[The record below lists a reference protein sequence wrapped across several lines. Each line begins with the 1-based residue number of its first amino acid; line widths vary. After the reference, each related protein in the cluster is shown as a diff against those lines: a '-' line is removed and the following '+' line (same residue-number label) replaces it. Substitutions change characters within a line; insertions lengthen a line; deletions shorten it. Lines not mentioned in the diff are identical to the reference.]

1 MDYGKRIS
9 TYQLKGLTQAE
20 LGKELNVSSQAVSK
34 WEQNQSQPDLDTVNK
49 LCSIFDIPIAE
60 FLMRNKN

>member
-9 TYQLKGLTQAE
+9 TYRKLKGLTQAE

-34 WEQNQSQPDLDTVNK
+34 WEQNQ
-49 LCSIFDIPIAE
+49 
-60 FLMRNKN
+60 